1 MGATTTESSFSF
13 DPPPSPRSARSA
25 EKSSTRFSF
34 DASSNEPPY
43 VGNKSFKSKAG
54 VENKEN
60 VRTPDTSS
68 VKSNK
73 KAENGSGHKKERRSS
88 RLSNIFCSTKDSS
101 SASSNKERRQS
112 ESATKSARK
121 INSAPVYR
129 KNSSISQKFDIE
141 DDDSASTANSG
152 DLTMFPFD
160 REAIDYE
167 RIQRECFAVEEEFDV
182 TPGRKNFPYE
192 YDADDSPSVDTPDQ
206 KIAPEG
212 IFQQYAMLSQ
222 MEKERQSKKRPQQS
236 PAEMKTLTKL
246 EHINRKLNE
255 TSVLIHDQPSSNVT
269 SPIPD
274 LKIDFFAESSL
285 TASRENEKEK
295 SDALDG
301 CQIESVTS
309 PFGSKSSNTNGSI
322 NLTSNPMSTAV
333 VTTPRAT
340 IVVQQVCAHVSCFLD
355 SCVLCFLREIIFRRS
370 REKVLLISRRFIF
383 VEIEITIGR

>member
-25 EKSSTRFSF
+25 EKTTTRFSF

-60 VRTPDTSS
+60 VRTPDTAS

-101 SASSNKERRQS
+101 SASSNKERH
-112 ESATKSARK
+112 ESTTKSSRK

-141 DDDSASTANSG
+141 DDDSASTANSS

-167 RIQRECFAVEEEFDV
+167 RIQRECFAVEEEFDM

-192 YDADDSPSVDTPDQ
+192 YDADDSPSLDTPDQ
-206 KIAPEG
+206 KIAAEG

-222 MEKERQSKKRPQQS
+222 MEKERQSKKRPQKS
-236 PAEMKTLTKL
+236 PTEMKPLTKL
-246 EHINRKLNE
+246 ERINQKLNE
-255 TSVLIHDQPSSNVT
+255 TSALIHDQPSSNVT

-295 SDALDG
+295 SDALDV

-309 PFGSKSSNTNGSI
+309 SFGSKSGNTNGSI

-340 IVVQQVCAHVSCFLD
+340 IVVQQVCSYVSCFLD
-355 SCVLCFLREIIFRRS
+355 SCVLCF
-370 REKVLLISRRFIF
+370 REKKIFGDQFIARKVL
-383 VEIEITIGR
+383 